1 MAITWKQIDTNG
13 NGYVDGTEAV
23 TAKSHGVKN
32 IWNNMTQLDFQT
44 NVTRE
49 QKLDSIKKS
58 YFSYD
63 GIIRENVY
71 VGPNSQE
78 ARANDKKQKEDAL
91 LQLHNKY
98 EKYVR
103 EHADELAELDNK
115 QMNLFKFWYKSGVAN
130 LKELCNEKLN
140 ASFVTSKERKELA
153 EHDKANESYMA
164 IKQQI
169 WNMEEQMNN
178 LLNEIESL

>member
-1 MAITWKQIDTNG
+1 MAITWSQIDTNG

-49 QKLDSIKKS
+49 QKIDSIKKS

-63 GIIRENVY
+63 GIIRQNVY
-71 VGPNSQE
+71 IGPNSQE

-115 QMNLFKFWYKSGVAN
+115 QMNLFNFWYKSGVAN

-140 ASFVTSKERKELA
+140 TSFVTSKERKELA
-153 EHDKANESYMA
+153 EHDKANKSYMA